1 MIYPNIK
8 YVRLP
13 MLNPIDY
20 FEQGISDFLFS
31 PVHGVYILYL
41 LILPDL

>member
-1 MIYPNIK
+1 MVYPDIK

-20 FEQGISDFLFS
+20 FQQIISDFLFS
-31 PVHGVYILYL
+31 PVHKVYILYL
-41 LILPDL
+41 LILPGL